1 MEKASPNI
9 DLTSRR
15 RRALWRA
22 THRGT
27 KELDILIGS
36 YAAARLDDMDAA
48 ELTRFE
54 EFLTRQETELQAL
67 LLAPGAAGDV
77 PYADIVNAVRAF
89 HGMPSA

>member
-1 MEKASPNI
+1 MQQPVPTD
-9 DLTSRR
+9 DLEIRR

-22 THRGT
+22 SHRGT

-36 YAAARLDDMDAA
+36 YASA
-48 ELTRFE
+48 ELGRMDEAQLARFE
-54 EFLTRQETELQAL
+54 DFLTREETELQAL
-67 LLAPGAAGDV
+67 LLAPSAALDV

>member
-1 MEKASPNI
+1 
-9 DLTSRR
+9 
-15 RRALWRA
+15 
-22 THRGT
+22 
-27 KELDILIGS
+27 
-36 YAAARLDDMDAA
+36 MDAA

>member
-1 MEKASPNI
+1 MEKTVPTDDI
-9 DLTSRR
+9 VIRR

-36 YAAARLDDMDAA
+36 YAAARLDNMDAA